1 MATTDRERFLWA
13 PPFLILLRAPARR
26 GKLCMFFSSVFSLIL
41 LVLVL
46 WAVGAYHRLA
56 RLRLSFL
63 QAFAAL
69 DAHLVRL
76 FAWLD
81 EYESAQ
87 TRAGAPA
94 ALARDA
100 LQAAVAQCTEVL
112 ARARVQPL
120 HAASVAALQDAL
132 QVLDAAWITQANQL
146 PALAV
151 AAGATPWAQRW
162 EQHQTRSAQAQEQLH
177 WAAIPYNAAIA
188 QFPAQVLASILG
200 FKSARIL

>member
-1 MATTDRERFLWA
+1 M
-13 PPFLILLRAPARR
+13 ARR
-26 GKLCMFFSSVFSLIL
+26 GKLRMFFSSLFSLIL

-76 FAWLD
+76 LAWLD

-94 ALARDA
+94 APARDA
-100 LQAAVAQCTEVL
+100 LQTAVAQCADTL

-120 HAASVAALQDAL
+120 HLASVAALQDAL
-132 QVLDAAWITQANQL
+132 KVLDAAWITQAHQL

-151 AAGATPWAQRW
+151 PAGATPWGQRW
-162 EQHQTRSAQAQEQLH
+162 EQHQGYSAQAQAQLRL
-177 WAAIPYNAAIA
+177 AAAPYNAAIA

-200 FKSARIL
+200 FKSAQIS